1 MKKIKM
7 ATTVVL
13 STVALLSSSALFAEA
28 YFPPERIQCKQD
40 SQHNVTCHGFDAQYL
55 TLGSAEGLDKLS
67 DKKLTLNF
75 LSGRAIYKGGLA
87 FTYQTSDGAVTVHLV
102 NVSSHVQPDYSQQ
115 RFWREVAPG
124 LFACNSYL
132 TCAITTV

>member
-1 MKKIKM
+1 MKKMKTT
-7 ATTVVL
+7 TTVIL
-13 STVALLSSSALFAEA
+13 SAAVLLSSSVLFAET

-40 SQHNVTCHGFDAQYL
+40 NQRNVTCQGFDAQYL
-55 TLGSAEGLDKLS
+55 MIGGVDGVNNLS
-67 DKKLTLNF
+67 DRRITLNF

-87 FTYQTSDGAVTVHLV
+87 FSYQTSDNAVTVHLV
-102 NVSSHVQPDYSQQ
+102 NASPRVQPDYSQQ

-132 TCAITTV
+132 TCGVTTA